1 MKNAIYV
8 TDCGSEEKP
17 KGRMGLCQLSDV
29 SEGPKTV
36 FVVQSDEAPEIYRL
50 AGATQS
56 IAMLPPESDVTE
68 YDDTPLHLAMSVRAA
83 CEVDIIGRPSF
94 LFSVVKDTVLNG
106 IR

>member
-8 TDCGSEEKP
+8 TDCGSEEKS
-17 KGRMGLCQLSDV
+17 KARMRLCHSSDV
-29 SEGPKTV
+29 PEGPEIV
-36 FVVQSDEAPEIYRL
+36 YVVQSDEAPEIYRL
-50 AGATQS
+50 AGVAQS

-94 LFSVVKDTVLNG
+94 VFSVVKDTVLSG
-106 IR
+106 IW